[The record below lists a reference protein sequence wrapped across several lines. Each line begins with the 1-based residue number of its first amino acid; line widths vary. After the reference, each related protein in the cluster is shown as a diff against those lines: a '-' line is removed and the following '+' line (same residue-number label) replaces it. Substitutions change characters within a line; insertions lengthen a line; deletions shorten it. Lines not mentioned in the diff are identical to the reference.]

1 MFEIK
6 VKPEVKD
13 TPQRVKTPDSVLI
26 VRQIKRSGTK
36 AMRAGLKEV
45 EDGSKVID
53 ISKKFIDAR
62 HGQVLINY
70 RFDFITPETKENR
83 ADEINATGLPLI
95 DSFNGDKTYKRPVV
109 VGTGPAG
116 LYAALI
122 LAKYGLRPIVLERGP
137 EMEQRVRDTEAFKD
151 GKAKLNYNSNI
162 QFGEGGAGTFS
173 DGKLYSGISSGLKDF
188 VLQSMVAH
196 GAPADIMYDSH
207 PHIGTDRLRKV
218 VTGVRNDIIALGGD
232 VRFNTTFLGYK
243 TNEKGLL
250 KSITVLSDNGEY
262 EIPCENLILAIGHS
276 SRDTF
281 RALRGLHMDM
291 QNKPFAVGVR
301 IEHLRSDIDTSQ
313 FGFDSMY
320 SPDITAANYKLACDT
335 KTGRK
340 LYTFCMC
347 PGGEVVAAQSGPE
360 SVCTN
365 GMSYRARDAVNS
377 NSALLVPVDSY
388 DFGTDALCGV
398 SMQDNLEALAYI
410 AGGHSGKAPAVRY
423 GDLMENKITTEFGKV
438 KPSFK
443 PGVVCADLSKVFPPV
458 ILDTIKDGIKEM
470 GKKIKGF
477 DDPDAVI
484 TAIEAR
490 SSSPVRLLRDP
501 ETLQSTNVK
510 GLYPCGEGAGY
521 AGGIMSS
528 AIDGIK
534 CANKLAVSV
543 LDCPKRQ

>member
-13 TPQRVKTPDSVLI
+13 TPQTVKTPDSVLI

-36 AMRAGLKEV
+36 AMRACLNDLENGT
-45 EDGSKVID
+45 KVLD
-53 ISKKFIDAR
+53 INKKFVDAR
-62 HGQVLINY
+62 HGKVLINY
-70 RFDFITPETKENR
+70 RFDFISPESKDKR
-83 ADEINATGLPLI
+83 SDEINATGLPLV
-95 DSFNGDKTYKRPVV
+95 DSFNGDKEYKRPVV

-122 LAKYGLRPIVLERGP
+122 LAKYGLKPLVLERGTQ
-137 EMEQRVRDTEAFKD
+137 MEQRIKDTEAFKQ
-151 GKAKLNYNSNI
+151 GKSELNRNSNI

-207 PHIGTDRLRKV
+207 PHIGTDRLRNV
-218 VTGVRNDIIALGGD
+218 VTGVRNDIIALGGE

-243 TNEKGLL
+243 TTEKGVL
-250 KSITVLSDNGEY
+250 KSITVKGENSEY
-262 EIPCENLILAIGHS
+262 EIPCDKLILAIGHS

-281 RALRGLHMDM
+281 RALQGLHLDM

-320 SPDITAANYKLACDT
+320 SPDITAANYKLSCDT

-377 NSALLVPVDSY
+377 NSALLVPVDSN
-388 DFGTDALCGV
+388 DFGKDSIDGIRF
-398 SMQDNLEALAYI
+398 QDNLEALAYI
-410 AGGHSGKAPAVRY
+410 AGGKSGKAPAIRY
-423 GDLMENKITTEFGKV
+423 GDLIDNKVTTVFGKV
-438 KPSFK
+438 KPSFN
-443 PGVVCADLSKVFPPV
+443 PGVVCADFTNVFPPY
-458 ILDTIKDGIKEM
+458 ILDTIKDGVKEM

-477 DDPDAVI
+477 DDPDSVI
-484 TAIEAR
+484 TAVEAR

-501 ETLQSTNVK
+501 ETLQSTNVQ
-510 GLYPCGEGAGY
+510 GIYPCGEGAGY

-534 CANKLAVSV
+534 CANKLADS
-543 LDCPKRQ
+543 LLSCSKT